1 VIHRISVKNTAV
13 IVVVD
18 AFIGPKFVMITMLAL
33 RILVP
38 LKHLNVF
45 LLLLNVMI
53 MMPALLK
60 YVMKILDIVHTLLS
74 PVTITMPVLMTA
86 VIHHLDVFITQ

>member
-1 VIHRISVKNTAV
+1 
-13 IVVVD
+13 VD
-18 AFIGPKFVMITMLAL
+18 ASIRPKFVMIAMLAL
-33 RILVP
+33 QIPVP

-53 MMPALLK
+53 IMPALLK

-74 PVTITMPVLMTA
+74 HVMITMPVLMTA